1 MAKKWLN
8 GLDERLQYE
17 KDDMALKS
25 VLPNVKQCV
34 SVKWNDKPGEY
45 KAYYLGNNLWRIEI
59 TPRFRSLECSI
70 NSTTPQSAQAQ
81 SHPGTTSHPA
91 RPGPCNSRATVRRY
105 SRGK

>member
-17 KDDMALKS
+17 KDDTALKS
-25 VLPNVKQCV
+25 VLPNIKQCV

-59 TPRFRSLECSI
+59 TPPVQIVGMFHQF
-70 NSTTPQSAQAQ
+70 NDTTVSTGAI
-81 SHPGTTSHPA
+81 TSWH
-91 RPGPCNSRATVRRY
+91 Y
-105 SRGK
+105 